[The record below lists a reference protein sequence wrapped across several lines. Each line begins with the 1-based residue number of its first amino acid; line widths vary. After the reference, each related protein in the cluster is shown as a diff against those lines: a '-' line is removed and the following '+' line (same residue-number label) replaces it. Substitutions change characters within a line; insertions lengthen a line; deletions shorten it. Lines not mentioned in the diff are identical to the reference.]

1 METRMIVL
9 TLQPLVENAILHGI
23 LVDEKRNGEIT
34 VSGEFMDGS
43 MIIYVS
49 DNGVGM
55 SEEQV
60 GELNRKVKKEMERNR
75 MVLDFIM

>member
-1 METRMIVL
+1 MKTQMIVL

-34 VSGEFMDGS
+34 VSGEMVDDN
-43 MIIYVS
+43 MVIYVS

-55 SEEQV
+55 SERQV
-60 GELNRKVKKEMERNR
+60 DELNRKVKKRGWERAKR
-75 MVLDFIM
+75 IWPL